1 MKLVDFLNDSVVEAQ
16 ARSTPLSHPNGT
28 EAAILR
34 AARDGLYGRKKVSAR
49 VEKIPSR
56 LDHGFARYSSSGI
69 LPLQPI
75 RKRVLYYLAP
85 DNVSAAGDHG
95 IRSHP
100 QRLLG
105 ENGGVNAAHNHRCA
119 LQLGLSQNQVHGPAI
134 AAADTDA
141 NNVSRTENVG
151 IEPFNGFV
159 DEYRV
164 TDHVDRGCLCHH
176 VKPPR
181 CDEAIAHC

>member
-34 AARDGLYGRKKVSAR
+34 EARDGLYGRKKVFAR
-49 VEKIPSR
+49 IEKIPSR
-56 LDHGFARYSSSGI
+56 LDHGFARYSSSGV
-69 LPLQPI
+69 LPLQPTL
-75 RKRVLYYLAP
+75 KRVLYYLAP
-85 DNVSAAGDHG
+85 YHVAAGDYG
-95 IRSHP
+95 IRSHSKW
-100 QRLLG
+100 LLG
-105 ENGGVNAAHNHRCA
+105 ENGGVNASHNHRGA
-119 LQLGLSQNQVHGPAI
+119 LQLGLSQDPVTGQAI

-159 DEYRV
+159 DEDRV
-164 TDHVDRGCLCHH
+164 TDQVDRGCLGHH
-176 VKPPR
+176 VEPPWR
-181 CDEAIAHC
+181 DKAIAHS

>member
-1 MKLVDFLNDSVVEAQ
+1 MKLVHFLNDFVIQAQ

-56 LDHGFARYSSSGI
+56 LDHGFARYSSSGV

-75 RKRVLYYLAP
+75 RKRVLYYPAP
-85 DNVSAAGDHG
+85 YHVSAAGDHG

-100 QRLLG
+100 QRLIG
-105 ENGGVNAAHNHRCA
+105 ENGGVNASHNHRGA
-119 LQLGLSQNQVHGPAI
+119 LQLGLSQDPVTGKTI

-141 NNVSRTENVG
+141 NNVFRTENIG
-151 IEPFNGFV
+151 IKLFNGFV
-159 DEYRV
+159 DEYRI
-164 TDHVDRGCLCHH
+164 TDQVDRGCLGHH

-181 CDEAIAHC
+181 RDEAVARC